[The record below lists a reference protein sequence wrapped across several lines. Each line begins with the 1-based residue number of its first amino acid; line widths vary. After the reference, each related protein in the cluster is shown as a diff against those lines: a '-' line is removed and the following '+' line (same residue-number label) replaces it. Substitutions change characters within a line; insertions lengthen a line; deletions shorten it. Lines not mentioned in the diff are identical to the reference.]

1 MSPSKARENEVV
13 RTPATNDLS
22 VSSLRRMTI
31 VKDANCVANAE
42 IKFSY
47 LALPMQKQNTI
58 DIDLSNISFC
68 V

>member
-1 MSPSKARENEVV
+1 
-13 RTPATNDLS
+13 
-22 VSSLRRMTI
+22 MTI